1 MSDASESLQPAP
13 AFAMGD
19 IWVTVSAEIQTK
31 VSPQQFETWIRPIR
45 AERTAEETLLLF
57 VSTAFFKDGLQRNF
71 VPMIRSVLRETVGWK
86 NPQVNVAVEAGHEDP
101 APASR
106 AIEKI
111 AAAVP
116 TFSSTG
122 AADRQVPERLL
133 SGTPSPALK
142 RTEQRGEGL
151 LQLNPEFT
159 LDRFI
164 VGPHN
169 ELAEAV
175 ARAVVKDPGRHYNPL
190 FVHGRCGLGKSH
202 LLQGICHALLKE
214 RPECRIAYVS
224 CESFI
229 NQFIAAV
236 EKTDL
241 ESFRARFRRLDV
253 LIVDDVHFL
262 ANKERSQ
269 EEFFHTFND
278 LHQLS
283 KQIVLSSDCAP
294 PEIPSLSERLV
305 SRFRQGMVVHLDAPL
320 FETRVQIAM
329 RKAESLGKPL
339 GQDVAEFVAKH
350 VQSSVRELCGAVVRV
365 IGVATLM
372 NREITLEMAREA
384 LGEVLLDRRPR
395 ITLDAIV
402 QAVTEHFG
410 LRRVDLQSK
419 RRTKPLTEP
428 RQICMFLA
436 RRLTNLSLEEIGAY
450 FGGRDH
456 STVLYGAER
465 TSVRYATDAD
475 FKRLVDQLAVLSGGS
490 LRG

>member
-1 MSDASESLQPAP
+1 MSDASDNITSSEAP
-13 AFAMGD
+13 ETRGVWAA
-19 IWVTVSAEIQTK
+19 VLVEIQTK
-31 VSPQQFETWIRPIR
+31 VSPQQFENWFRPVR
-45 AERTAEETLLLF
+45 AELPGNETLQLF
-57 VSTAFFKDGLQRNF
+57 VATGFVRDGIQKNYVALVRAALKDLF
-71 VPMIRSVLRETVGWK
+71 GWK
-86 NPQVNVAVEAGHEDP
+86 NPAVLVLVESEEAAKAGLPSPPVTPIPAHKTPDKSIPERAVP
-101 APASR
+101 APAT
-106 AIEKI
+106 
-111 AAAVP
+111 V
-116 TFSSTG
+116 STP
-122 AADRQVPERLL
+122 QKKV
-133 SGTPSPALK
+133 
-142 RTEQRGEGL
+142 EQRGEGL
-151 LQLNPEFT
+151 LQLNPEYTF
-159 LDRFI
+159 DRFVI
-164 VGPHN
+164 GPHN
-169 ELAEAV
+169 DLAEAA
-175 ARAVVKDPGRHYNPL
+175 ARAVVKDPGRNYNPL

-202 LLQGICHALLKE
+202 LLQGMCHALLRE
-214 RPECRIAYVS
+214 RPDIKIAYVS

-229 NQFIAAV
+229 NQFIVAV
-236 EKTDL
+236 EKTEL
-241 ESFRARFRRLDV
+241 EAFRARFRRLDV

-320 FETRVQIAM
+320 LETRVQIAM
-329 RKAESLGKPL
+329 RKAEALGRPL
-339 GQDVAEFVAKH
+339 QPIVAEFIAKN
-350 VQSSVRELCGAVVRV
+350 VQTSVRELCGAVIKV

-372 NREITLEMAREA
+372 NKEITLEMAREA
-384 LGEVLLDRRPR
+384 LGEVLIDRRPR

-436 RRLTNLSLEEIGAY
+436 RKLTNLSLEEIGAY

-465 TSVRYATDAD
+465 TSVRYGTEPE

>member
-1 MSDASESLQPAP
+1 MNDA
-13 AFAMGD
+13 GD
-19 IWVTVSAEIQTK
+19 NPIGWNTGSPEDPWSTVLVEIRGQLP
-31 VSPQQFETWIRPIR
+31 PQQFETWFRPVR
-45 AERTAEETLLLF
+45 AEYPANETLELY
-57 VSTAFFKDGLQRNF
+57 VPTAFAREGMVKNF
-71 VPMIRSVLRETVGWK
+71 VTLIRSTLKSCAGWK
-86 NPQVNVAVEAGHEDP
+86 DPVVLVEVEPEAAAKARPAQPAAAERAVP
-101 APASR
+101 APA
-106 AIEKI
+106 
-111 AAAVP
+111 AA
-116 TFSSTG
+116 
-122 AADRQVPERLL
+122 
-133 SGTPSPALK
+133 PAPK
-142 RTEQRGEGL
+142 RVEQRGEGL
-151 LQLNPEFT
+151 LQLNPEYT
-159 LDRFI
+159 LDNFI

-169 ELAEAV
+169 ALAEA
-175 ARAVVKDPGRHYNPL
+175 ASRAVVKDPGRHYNPL
-190 FVHGRCGLGKSH
+190 FVHGRCGLGKTH
-202 LLQGICHALLKE
+202 LLQGMCHALLRE
-214 RPECRIAYVS
+214 RPDVRIAYVS
-224 CESFI
+224 CEAFI

-241 ESFRARFRRLDV
+241 DSFRARFRRLDV

-320 FETRVQIAM
+320 YESRMQIVR
-329 RKAESLGKPL
+329 RKAETLGRTLPD
-339 GQDVAEFVAKH
+339 DVAEFVAKS
-350 VQSSVRELCGAVVRV
+350 VQSSVRELCGAVVKI

-372 NREITLEMAREA
+372 KVDLTVAMAREA
-384 LGEVLLDRRPR
+384 LGEILIDRRPR
-395 ITLDAIV
+395 VTLDVIV
-402 QAVTEHFG
+402 HAVTEHFG

-456 STVLYGAER
+456 STVLYGADR
-465 TSVRYATDAD
+465 TAARFAIDAD
-475 FKRLVDQLAVLSGGS
+475 FRRQVEQLATAAGGS
-490 LRG
+490 LRT